1 MFEDESEYFCVDV
14 IDEMIEE
21 VLPIWTE
28 IP

>member
-21 VLPIWTE
+21 VLPI
-28 IP
+28 